1 MFLNSTDVKVYPTG
15 YRKNNIGDVNSGMMT
30 EKNLTYLKKL
40 SENAKFNSYFKAS
53 KDVNSN
59 TYIFD
64 LDLEGYHF
72 EFGLDPE
79 GLKDTGLLIS
89 DEIWAY
95 IELKPQNINL
105 DETTLL
111 LSPIDE
117 SNNNNVLDVE
127 DNDVMVF
134 KGLGLVLGSTLPSPL
149 PTFRIQ
155 LFKTQLDETDP
166 ENPLYKWVLCNNKNL
181 KLQSNEISNDA
192 EGNKNITE
200 QFDTK
205 VINIKEMIQLNGVNA
220 GNNKLLGSKTIN
232 GVVTLVWVDEY
243 DGTYEEIS

>member
-1 MFLNSTDVKVYPTG
+1 MFLDSTDVKVYPTG
-15 YRKNNIGDVNSGMMT
+15 YRKNSIGDVNSGMMT

-59 TYIFD
+59 TYTFD

-72 EFGLDPE
+72 EFDLDPE
-79 GLKDTGLLIS
+79 DLKDTDLLVS

-95 IELKPQNINL
+95 IELKPKNINL
-105 DETTLL
+105 TETTLL

-127 DNDVMVF
+127 DDNVMIF
-134 KGLGLVLGSTLPSPL
+134 KGLGLVLGSALPSPL

-155 LFKTQLDETDP
+155 LFKTQLNNSIYE
-166 ENPLYKWVLCNNKNL
+166 WVLCDNKNL

-243 DGTYEEIS
+243 NGTYEEIS